1 MLIVTG
7 GVFKKQGSE
16 RLLYSTEVIA
26 PFVLLFFAPKYSLQ
40 ILSGSREGFSQ
51 RGGGAWRPS
60 KRVVSLPL
68 SFRGYDAIADT
79 DKTGLDDFEE
89 QLQYLPGSLQGE
101 QRLITRSTSLEGD
114 FNINEIQ
121 F

>member
-60 KRVVSLPL
+60 KRVVSLPP
-68 SFRGYDAIADT
+68 SYRGYSVVANTDIVLVLMTLKLAMAIFFGISVRGAT
-79 DKTGLDDFEE
+79 LDNTF
-89 QLQYLPGSLQGE
+89 YLIGG
-101 QRLITRSTSLEGD
+101 
-114 FNINEIQ
+114 
-121 F
+121 